1 MSRSPTELSGPVDRG
16 ELLKIDQS
24 YGVSLSPAA
33 VVRFERLRDRIKL
46 YALSEIQDCLDDK
59 ESLVFLVCSFVNRS
73 SDVLLIWKP
82 KNFNLITLKEAQ
94 AVERLTRITI
104 LLAKLTILFLPVSL
118 MTGYFSIQMVQ
129 NRYTL
134 ATYWGSFGV
143 IMGVSL
149 LFLVVFGGL
158 SGTLEGRPIYK
169 SMTRTFID
177 FSTDAIGKR
186 RKKTW

>member
-1 MSRSPTELSGPVDRG
+1 
-16 ELLKIDQS
+16 
-24 YGVSLSPAA
+24 
-33 VVRFERLRDRIKL
+33 
-46 YALSEIQDCLDDK
+46 
-59 ESLVFLVCSFVNRS
+59 
-73 SDVLLIWKP
+73 
-82 KNFNLITLKEAQ
+82 
-94 AVERLTRITI
+94 
-104 LLAKLTILFLPVSL
+104 

-169 SMTRTFID
+169 SMTQTFID
-177 FSTDAIGKR
+177 FSRDAIGKK
-186 RKKTW
+186 RKKF